1 MSSILETIK
10 ESKIIAIIRG
20 ISSKDIINTVQ
31 ALKDGG
37 IKCMEVTFN
46 QKDAEASKDTLK
58 CIRMIKE
65 HFGDEVAV
73 GAGTVMTVQNVIDA
87 AEAGAAYMISP
98 NTNVDVIKKTKE
110 LGLVS
115 IPGAATPSEAVT
127 ALSLIHI

>member
-73 GAGTVMTVQNVIDA
+73 GAGTVMTVQNVI
-87 AEAGAAYMISP
+87 AGLQTSITLKNMI
-98 NTNVDVIKKTKE
+98 
-110 LGLVS
+110 
-115 IPGAATPSEAVT
+115 
-127 ALSLIHI
+127 